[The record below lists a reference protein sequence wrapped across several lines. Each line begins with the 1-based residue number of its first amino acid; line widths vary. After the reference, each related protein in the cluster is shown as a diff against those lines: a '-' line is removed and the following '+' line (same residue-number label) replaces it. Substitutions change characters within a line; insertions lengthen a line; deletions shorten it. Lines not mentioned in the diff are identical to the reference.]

1 MDEGSMSG
9 GADKAKVSR
18 APVDIIVPLY
28 RNLALSRRCVESVLA
43 HTDMSTARLIL
54 INDAS
59 PEAALADWCASLASR
74 EDTLVITHAD
84 NQGFVVSV
92 NTGMA
97 LSEDRDVVLLNSD
110 TEVPPGWLQ
119 RLATAAASDP
129 RIATLTPFSNNGSI
143 CSYPHFCAASALPA
157 GLDLAS
163 LDALVA
169 EANRG
174 RLAELPTAV
183 GFCMYI
189 RREALQRCGLFD
201 AERYGRGYGEENDF
215 SMRVAAAG
223 MRNVLCADLF
233 VYHEGGVSFGESR
246 QALMRRAEELLV
258 ARYPDYPKLVAAFVA
273 SDPLRELRDAVDIR
287 RLAVAGQGLVLQG
300 EWQTARDT
308 LLEQQQANAA
318 LLLRYADRCDEYQSL
333 LDKERSASRAESAR
347 YAALLAECR
356 AEYAATAQAL
366 ATRSQQLEEVGPQ
379 LSELTQQHEQTQHH
393 LDVAE
398 HQLAHLNGLA
408 VVRLRRWLKRMLS
421 RS

>member
-1 MDEGSMSG
+1 MSG
-9 GADKAKVSR
+9 GTDKAQVSR
-18 APVDIIVPLY
+18 QPVDIIVPLY
-28 RNLALSRRCVESVLA
+28 RNLALSQRCVESVLA
-43 HTDMSTARLIL
+43 HTDMSTARLVL
-54 INDAS
+54 VNDAS
-59 PEAALADWCASLASR
+59 PDEALVDWCASLASR
-74 EDTLVITHAD
+74 EDTLLITHAE
-84 NQGFVVSV
+84 NRGFVVSV
-92 NTGMA
+92 NAGMA

-110 TEVPPGWLQ
+110 TEVPAGWLE

-143 CSYPHFCAASALPA
+143 CSYPYFCDASPLPA
-157 GLDLAS
+157 GLDLAR

-174 RLAELPTAV
+174 RVADLPTAV

-189 RREALQRCGLFD
+189 RREALQRYGLFD

-246 QALMRRAEELLV
+246 QALMLRAEELLV

-273 SDPLRELRDAVDIR
+273 NDSLRDLRDAVDMR

-300 EWQTARDT
+300 EWQAVRDALLERQKASDT
-308 LLEQQQANAA
+308 LRQS
-318 LLLRYADRCDEYQSL
+318 YAERCEEYQGL

-347 YAALLAECR
+347 YAELLAECR

-366 ATRSQQLEEVGPQ
+366 ATRSQQLEEAGQQ
-379 LSELTQQHEQTQHH
+379 LSELSQQHEQTQ
-393 LDVAE
+393 

-408 VVRLRRWLKRMLS
+408 VIRLGRWLKRMLS